1 MDSGDATVLLID
13 DESEVRDGIARLLRA
28 VGWKTEVFASAEEF
42 IARLPFA
49 GVGCLVL
56 DVSMPGMTGPE
67 LHVRVRESDSTLPV
81 IYLTGRCDIATS
93 VQAMKWGALDVL
105 EKPVDDET
113 LLQAIDAAVER
124 HRRECQRRGVQDSI
138 VFRLGTLSPREREV
152 LDQVMLGRLN
162 KQIADSLGISLKTV
176 KVHRGRAMAK
186 MQVRSV
192 AQLVHMCGQLEMAQS
207 DGLVP
212 GSLPL

>member
-1 MDSGDATVLLID
+1 
-13 DESEVRDGIARLLRA
+13 
-28 VGWKTEVFASAEEF
+28 
-42 IARLPFA
+42 
-49 GVGCLVL
+49 LVL

-67 LHVRVRESDSTLPV
+67 LHVRVRESNSALPV

-105 EKPVDDET
+105 EKPVNDDT
-113 LLQAIDAAVER
+113 LLQAITVAVDR
-124 HRRECQRRGVQDSI
+124 HRYDCQRRDAQSSI
-138 VFRLGTLSPREREV
+138 TFRLGTLSPREREV
-152 LDQVMLGRLN
+152 LDQVVLGRLN

-192 AQLVHMCGQLEMAQS
+192 AQLVHLCDQL
-207 DGLVP
+207 
-212 GSLPL
+212 